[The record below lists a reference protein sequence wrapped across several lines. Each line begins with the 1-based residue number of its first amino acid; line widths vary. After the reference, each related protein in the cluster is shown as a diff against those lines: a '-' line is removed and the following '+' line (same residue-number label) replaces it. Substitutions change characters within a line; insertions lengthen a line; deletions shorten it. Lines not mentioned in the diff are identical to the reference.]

1 MQKLFLSALLCLSCA
16 TLRAD
21 FTYQETTQ
29 MTGGSLVSAL
39 RLLGPFARGSRE
51 PTVSTHL
58 IKGNRMATVT
68 KDRTTILDLD
78 KESIT
83 TVDQGKKTYSVMT
96 FAEMKQMMEDAQK
109 KMQELKSQKQLP
121 SNVQMTYKVSSKA
134 TGQTKIIQGLT
145 AKEIVT
151 TITQE
156 VQGADQ
162 AAGQSAE
169 TTIVSTAWLATV
181 PGYEEVKA
189 FYQKMAVKMGNAFG
203 SDMAQ
208 MSAQMGMV
216 RADVGKGFEE
226 AAKEMA
232 KLDGVPV
239 ETVVKM
245 SSAGGPSDG
254 QPAQGQ
260 QQANSQQQS
269 GSSVSPGGALGRLAG
284 GLGGFGR
291 NKKKA
296 EEPPPPPPPADQQQ
310 GNTGSVSLMETTTQ
324 MNSFSSGSADASKFE
339 VPAGFKQVQVR
350 GLGQ

>member
-1 MQKLFLSALLCLSCA
+1 MHRLFLSALLCWSCA
-16 TLRAD
+16 MLRAD

-29 MTGGSLVSAL
+29 MTGGSLVNAL

-83 TVDQGKKTYSVMT
+83 TIDHGKKTYSVMT

-121 SNVQMTYKVSSKA
+121 DNVNMTYKVSSKA
-134 TGQTKIIQGLT
+134 TGQTKTIQGLT

-151 TITQE
+151 TITSE
-156 VQGADQ
+156 LQGADQ
-162 AAGQSAE
+162 TAGQSAGM
-169 TTIVSTAWLATV
+169 TIVTTAWLATV

-189 FYQKMAVKMGNAFG
+189 FYQKMAVKIGYAFG
-203 SDMAQ
+203 SNT
-208 MSAQMGMV
+208 AQMGMV

-226 AAKEMA
+226 AAKEVA

-245 SSAGGPSDG
+245 SSPGGASDG

-260 QQANSQQQS
+260 PQANSQQQS

-296 EEPPPPPPPADQQQ
+296 EDPPPPPPPPADQQQ

-339 VPAGFKQVQVR
+339 VPAGFKQVR